1 MTFTPR
7 AAREFDRDGAKYVA
21 QFYGDALAQEAPRV
35 QEAVEH
41 LQGALTALE
50 SSEARVKELAD
61 RLRQVR
67 LMTPNEA
74 TGCWC
79 VVSTPG
85 EGHSDRCKALTD
97 LFFSW
102 EAFARSALKEA
113 GERPSGRRA

>member
-1 MTFTPR
+1 MSGFSVEESER
-7 AAREFDRDGAKYVA
+7 ERVSGIIKALVAAEAKAASERE
-21 QFYGDALAQEAPRV
+21 ALRRE
-35 QEAVEH
+35 
-41 LQGALTALE
+41 LSL
-50 SSEARVKELAD
+50 SEARARGLAD